1 MYGFL
6 VFIFLCL
13 ISFKSI
19 NGNDEFVKK
28 LSEQIQKDF
37 RQKFSENVKSNSD
50 LESFQL
56 ELIKKRN
63 AVCFYEKYGDLDDS
77 YVQFTNL
84 KTSINI
90 TDMDIFLQRFDSMV
104 RYIL

>member
-6 VFIFLCL
+6 VFISFCL

-28 LSEQIQKDF
+28 LSEKIQKDF

-50 LESFQL
+50 LESF
-56 ELIKKRN
+56 
-63 AVCFYEKYGDLDDS
+63 
-77 YVQFTNL
+77 
-84 KTSINI
+84 
-90 TDMDIFLQRFDSMV
+90 
-104 RYIL
+104 